1 MHNVELMMSLIV
13 ASTAL
18 AGLQA
23 VVVGQVRWNKEDRI
37 MNISL
42 RAITVAAFILMLSTV
57 QAAGRWLLI
66 EEDASLNWALWSFSI
81 QVLTFVAVTSAFLV
95 EAVNK

>member
-42 RAITVAAFILMLSTV
+42 RAITVAAFIFMLSTV

-66 EEDASLNWALWSFSI
+66 EEDASLNWALWTFSF
-81 QVLTFVAVTSAFLV
+81 QVLAFIVVPVAFLV
-95 EAVNK
+95 EALKN